1 MSSWLR
7 YLILVSNSLPTPE
20 SVLQSEDT
28 LITNW
33 IKTNE
38 ITKVALS
45 LRSRFPEILE
55 SVLPC
60 TQNISE
66 IYRGYYTVAIWILSS
81 SDENSILR
89 MSVANE

>member
-1 MSSWLR
+1 MKLLKLR
-7 YLILVSNSLPTPE
+7 CRCVPAFL
-20 SVLQSEDT
+20 
-28 LITNW
+28 
-33 IKTNE
+33 K
-38 ITKVALS
+38 
-45 LRSRFPEILE
+45 ILE